1 MAKKKK
7 SAGNTSGAA
16 SKASKVIVWVVL
28 AIILLVVALVLI
40 NNYTGSSSDEAQDI
54 DYSSQPFLGDE
65 NAPVKIVEF
74 GDYKCIHC
82 QEFHHN
88 NFPVIDQELIE
99 TGKASFYFM
108 NMPII
113 NADSEKGAEFSEA
126 VYQVL
131 GDDGFWKF
139 HDVLFAEDLNTSFT
153 DDFLMDKLREVVSD
167 EEAEEVLQVYQNN
180 GTDDA
185 VSTDTEL
192 ADDLGVQGTPT
203 IFVNGKL
210 FEGQDMNDLIDMVDE
225 ETQEAN

>member
-1 MAKKKK
+1 MAKKK
-7 SAGNTSGAA
+7 SAGNTSQAA

-28 AIILLVVALVLI
+28 AIVLLVVALVLI
-40 NNYTGSSSDEAQDI
+40 NSYSGSKDAQDI
-54 DYSSQPFLGDE
+54 SYSDQPFLGDE
-65 NAPVKIVEF
+65 NAPVKIIEF

-82 QEFHHN
+82 QEFEHN

-113 NADSEKGAEFSEA
+113 NDDSKKAARFSEA

-139 HDVLFAEDLNTSFT
+139 HEVLFAEDLNTSFT
-153 DDFLMDKLREVVSD
+153 DDFLMDKLRSVVSA
-167 EEAEEVLQVYQNN
+167 EEAEEVLQVYQDN
-180 GTDDA
+180 GTDKA
-185 VSTDTEL
+185 VSTDTKL
-192 ADDLGVQGTPT
+192 ADDLGVKGTPT

-210 FEGQDMNDLIDMVDE
+210 FEGQDMNDLIEMVDE

>member
-1 MAKKKK
+1 MAKKK
-7 SAGNTSGAA
+7 SAGNTSQAA

-28 AIILLVVALVLI
+28 AIVLLVVALVLI
-40 NNYTGSSSDEAQDI
+40 NSYSGSDDAQDI
-54 DYSSQPFLGDE
+54 DYSNQPFLGDE

-113 NADSEKGAEFSEA
+113 NADSKKGARFSEA

-153 DDFLMDKLREVVSD
+153 EEFLMDKLREVVSD
-167 EEAEEVLQVYQNN
+167 EEAEEVLQVYQDN

-192 ADDLGVQGTPT
+192 AKELDVQGTPT

-210 FEGQDMNDLIDMVDE
+210 FEGEDMNDLIEMVDE

>member
-1 MAKKKK
+1 MAKKK
-7 SAGNTSGAA
+7 SAGNTSQAA

-28 AIILLVVALVLI
+28 AIVILVVALVLI
-40 NNYTGSSSDEAQDI
+40 NSYSGSDEVQDI
-54 DYSSQPFLGDE
+54 DYSNQPFLGDE
-65 NAPVKIVEF
+65 NAPVKIIEF

-82 QEFHHN
+82 QEFHDN

-113 NADSEKGAEFSEA
+113 NADSEKGARFSEA

-167 EEAEEVLQVYQNN
+167 EEAEEVLQVYQDN

-192 ADDLGVQGTPT
+192 ADELGVTGTPT

-210 FEGQDMNDLIDMVDE
+210 FEGEDMNDLIEMVDE
-225 ETQEAN
+225 ETQGAN